1 MGEQRKKRVFSGI
14 QPSGRPHLGNYLG
27 AIKQY
32 VAMQDEYDSIY
43 GIVDYHAL
51 TSMHDREQLAE
62 YTLGVAIDFLACG
75 LDPDKCLLVK
85 QSDIPEHTELAW
97 LLGTVTPIAWLE
109 RVPTFKDKKAQQPQ
123 DVNFGLMAYPV
134 LMAADIVIY
143 KSEAVPVGRD
153 QLPHLELTREI
164 VRAFN
169 YKYGEVFPEPASL
182 VQAETAVVLGID
194 GEKKMSKSLDNDI
207 GIFEEPESLKKSV
220 RKMVTD
226 TQKIYQG
233 DPGRPEICNV
243 QSFHRMFGFPG
254 LDEVERD
261 CRSGKL
267 GCGKHKD
274 DLAAMMADYF
284 APMRERRKEL
294 ETDLDYVRDVIET
307 GGRKARERAQ
317 ATMAE
322 VRDAMGLDISH
333 LFAGGK

>member
-1 MGEQRKKRVFSGI
+1 MGETKKKRVFSGI

-32 VAMQDEYDSIY
+32 VEMQDDYDSIY

-51 TSMHDREQLAE
+51 TSIHDRKVLAD
-62 YTLGVAIDFLACG
+62 YTLGVAMDFLACG
-75 LDPDKCLLVK
+75 LDPAKCLLVK
-85 QSDIPEHTELAW
+85 QSDVPEHTELAW

-169 YKYGEVFPEPASL
+169 FKYGEVFPEPASL
-182 VQAETAVVLGID
+182 IQTETAVVLGID

-207 GIFEEPESLKKSV
+207 GLFEEPNKLKKKI

-254 LDEVERD
+254 ADEVDRD
-261 CRSGKL
+261 CRSGEL

-274 DLAAMMADYF
+274 DVSAVMADYF
-284 APMRERRKEL
+284 APMRERRHEL
-294 ETDLDYVRDVIET
+294 ESDLDYVRDVVET
-307 GGRKARERAQ
+307 SGRKARERAQ
-317 ATMAE
+317 VTMSE